1 MHLLSQL
8 SDKVIICNKNI
19 MHYEQFYL
27 QTAVCRCPHPA
38 IRSGE
43 LVDVLAGCPSPPG
56 PHAAVQTHPDVHH
69 HHYGQVGAI
78 NNNGSVPVYV
88 CVF

>member
-1 MHLLSQL
+1 MNGFTCRPQYVDVPIQL
-8 SDKVIICNKNI
+8 SV
-19 MHYEQFYL
+19 
-27 QTAVCRCPHPA
+27 V
-38 IRSGE
+38 GE
-43 LVDVLAGCPSPPG
+43 MYWLGVPPG
-56 PHAAVQTHPDVHH
+56 PHAAVQTHADVHH

>member
-1 MHLLSQL
+1 MNGFTCRPQYVDVPIQL
-8 SDKVIICNKNI
+8 SV
-19 MHYEQFYL
+19 
-27 QTAVCRCPHPA
+27 VGSR
-38 IRSGE
+38 E
-43 LVDVLAGCPSPPG
+43 LYCWVSPG

>member
-1 MHLLSQL
+1 MRLLSQL
-8 SDKVIICNKNI
+8 SDGVIISNKHI
-19 MHYEQFYL
+19 MNGFTCRPHYVDVPIQL
-27 QTAVCRCPHPA
+27 SVV
-38 IRSGE
+38 GE
-43 LVDVLAGCPSPPG
+43 LVDALAGCPSPPG

>member
-8 SDKVIICNKNI
+8 SDKVIMSNKHI
-19 MHYEQFYL
+19 MNGF
-27 QTAVCRCPHPA
+27 TCRPQY
-38 IRSGE
+38 
-43 LVDVLAGCPSPPG
+43 VDVPIQLSVVGSWLGVPPG

>member
-1 MHLLSQL
+1 MNGFTCRPQYVDVPKQL
-8 SDKVIICNKNI
+8 SV
-19 MHYEQFYL
+19 
-27 QTAVCRCPHPA
+27 V
-38 IRSGE
+38 GE

-69 HHYGQVGAI
+69 HHYGQVGAV
-78 NNNGSVPVYV
+78 NNNGSVLVYV